1 MNLKEDKIRE
11 KFNDNVNSVE
21 CLCEISDTRI
31 ASPIGSYSATRIAAP
46 IGLYGRVATPV
57 GLYGAS
63 SP

>member
-21 CLCEISDTRI
+21 CVCETSNTRI
-31 ASPIGSYSATRIAAP
+31 ASPIGSYAATRVAAP
-46 IGLYGRVATPV
+46 IGLYG
-57 GLYGAS
+57 AS